1 VCVCVCVC
9 VCVDPEDAGAR
20 SRELLVRAYKDV
32 GAAHKLDDG
41 DALVEETLREVKDAL
56 EALGV
61 DWSSIQIPLPSP
73 QAKILESPMYSDLL

>member
-1 VCVCVCVC
+1 MCVYIHVCVCI
-9 VCVDPEDAGAR
+9 DQEDAGAR
-20 SRELLVRAYKDV
+20 AKELLVRAYKDV

-41 DALVEETLREVKDAL
+41 DALVEETLREVKDAM

-73 QAKILESPMYSDLL
+73 QAQILESHMYSDLL